1 MNLLP
6 ETFQQNLSL
15 MLPASSAMTKA
26 VSQETISR
34 LPAPI
39 AARRNDAFDSNN
51 MFADPAG
58 LETFVESTNWD
69 YYQLAQLFLCHDLCY
84 TPITIK
90 TQAQYGAQ
98 LEVVRETSSG
108 IEVIHDHPFMQVIND
123 PNDSMHDQDLFEAWT
138 VHHNLWGK
146 FFCLVIRDKSLDD
159 LANPNG
165 KVIGLMPVRPD
176 QMTKKYD
183 GFGSNKQFI
192 GYEFRITPYSKPQF
206 VAPGSFMIDVYYNP
220 ITASIGH
227 SPTKIASRWLSLD
240 TSLTD
245 SNRAFVDGGG
255 MPALILSLNTQLPD
269 GTFKKPETIKK
280 ELMQNKQVWDEQ
292 YKRGGNRFRKPAFVA
307 GMNPFFHENSIESQ
321 MLDSFYNR
329 IESRIAR
336 VYGIP
341 AQSFMAGL
349 EHGDSK
355 ANSGEANSV
364 FAEQV
369 VWTQLERMRLRLQ
382 RSSFFGEYAQ
392 PKEWL
397 RWNVDN
403 CKIFT
408 YQKLA
413 RDKSM
418 REDFKLGI
426 VTAKTISETLGYPA
440 LPKEMQNLNYFQ
452 LLAASR
458 GTSAQNQQNNN
469 QNDKNKLQ
477 KTDDKADNLASE

>member
-6 ETFQQNLSL
+6 ESVQNPFAL
-15 MLPASSAMTKA
+15 MVPQSKA
-26 VSQETISR
+26 VSTETIAR

-39 AARRNDAFDSNN
+39 ASRRNTAFDSNN
-51 MFADPAG
+51 LFADPAG
-58 LETFVESTNWD
+58 LESFVEQTHWD
-69 YYQLAQLFLCHDLCY
+69 YYKLAQLFLCHDLCY

-90 TQAQYGAQ
+90 TQAQYGAE
-98 LEVVRETSSG
+98 LEVVRETASG
-108 IEVIHDHPFMQVIND
+108 IEVLHDHPFLQIIND

-146 FFCLVIRDKSLDD
+146 FMCLMIRENSLED

-176 QMTKKYD
+176 QIEKKYD
-183 GFGSNKQFI
+183 GYGSSRKFI
-192 GYEFRITPYSKPQF
+192 GYEFRITPYTKPQF
-206 VAPGSFMIDVYYNP
+206 VAPGSFMVDVYYNP
-220 ITASIGH
+220 ITASLGH
-227 SPTKIASRWLSLD
+227 SPTKVASRWLSLD

-321 MLDSFYNR
+321 MLDAFYNR
-329 IESRIAR
+329 IESRVAR
-336 VYGIP
+336 VYGVP

-355 ANSGEANSV
+355 ANSGEANQV

-382 RSSFFGEYAQ
+382 RSSFFAEYTV
-392 PKEWL
+392 KNEYL
-397 RWNVDN
+397 RWNIDN

-408 YQKLA
+408 YQKML

-418 REDFKLGI
+418 REDFKLG
-426 VTAKTISETLGYPA
+426 VLTAKTLSETLGYPP
-440 LPKEMQNLNYFQ
+440 LPKEMQDLNYFQ
-452 LLAASR
+452 LLAFSR
-458 GTSAQNQQNNN
+458 TSSQTQIGNGAQTNTDNSNSAN
-469 QNDKNKLQ
+469 GKKG
-477 KTDDKADNLASE
+477 DDKSQAQ